1 MYDLT
6 LRSSGEGTPLRPG
19 ALTFLTTIPE
29 TKGAK
34 DGISFV

>member
-19 ALTFLTTIPE
+19 ALTFSTTNPE

-34 DGISFV
+34 NGNSFV